1 MSTPTTSSKGA
12 AALRRLKAPKL
23 GRPKLPRLPG
33 RGRKDEVLRP
43 EEIVAWS
50 ILDRLGVAA
59 SWAAGLLLCA
69 IAGSIVIYM
78 LLRGLQNLE
87 LGKLFEH
94 PILLSTTEVTSTGG
108 GYLDPIV
115 GTLIVTALGTAIAF
129 PLGVA
134 TAVWLSEYGK
144 PAWLARAVESGVEI
158 VAGTPTIVLAIF
170 GLLIFSE
177 SIFAFE
183 FLSFTAE
190 GGAVFGR
197 SFFIAGIMMS
207 LIALPLVV
215 GATREALQ
223 SIPTHI
229 REASYALGKDRISTI
244 RRVLL
249 PASRRGI
256 ATGVTL
262 GMGRIAGD
270 TAIIIILLGATLTNE
285 AQGDTPVLSTLQGT
299 GTTLTGYV
307 YQNSPVG
314 EGNSAGQAYAAAFIL
329 LIVVILMNFFVDLI
343 SRRSSDTWAR

>member
-1 MSTPTTSSKGA
+1 MSTHAQRRRFG
-12 AALRRLKAPKL
+12 LRRPSLRRPSLPL
-23 GRPKLPRLPG
+23 GPWRR
-33 RGRKDEVLRP
+33 RRHQQLRD

-50 ILDRLGVAA
+50 TIDRLGVAA
-59 SWAAGLLLCA
+59 CWAAGLLLCA
-69 IAGSIVIYM
+69 IAGAIVIYM
-78 LLRGLQNLE
+78 LIRGLQYLNLE
-87 LGKLFEH
+87 ALGER
-94 PILLSTTEVTSTGG
+94 PIVQSTTELTGTAG

-115 GTLIVTALGTAIAF
+115 GTLVLTALGTAIAF
-129 PLGVA
+129 PIGVG

-170 GLLIFSE
+170 GLLVFSQGV
-177 SIFAFE
+177 FG

-207 LIALPLVV
+207 LIALPLIV

-223 SIPTHI
+223 SIPTHV
-229 REASYALGKDRISTI
+229 REASYALGKDKISTI

-249 PASRRGI
+249 PASRKGV

-270 TAIIIILLGATLTNE
+270 TAIVILLLGATLTNE
-285 AQGDTPVLSTLQGT
+285 AQGDTPVLSFLTGT
-299 GTTLTGYV
+299 GSTLTSYV
-307 YQNSPVG
+307 YQNSPSG
-314 EGNSAGQAYAAAFIL
+314 EGNAPEQAYAAAFIL
-329 LIVVILMNFFVDLI
+329 LVIVILMNFAVDLI
-343 SRRSSDTWAR
+343 SRRRSDPWAR